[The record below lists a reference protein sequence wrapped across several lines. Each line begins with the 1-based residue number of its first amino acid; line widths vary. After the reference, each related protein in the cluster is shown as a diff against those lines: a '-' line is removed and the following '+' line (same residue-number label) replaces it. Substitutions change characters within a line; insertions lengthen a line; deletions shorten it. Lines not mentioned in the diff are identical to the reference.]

1 MECSICL
8 EQFSKNRPV
17 TLSCGHI
24 YHKNCIKNWLKNND
38 ACPLC
43 RDESQQLK
51 IKWDYDDLNIDEL
64 YEIKL
69 NGELNSNNF
78 DWRHN
83 SVDHTSTT
91 DNFCLIL

>member
-8 EQFSKNRPV
+8 EPILKNRPA

-38 ACPLC
+38 ECPLC

-51 IKWDYDDLNIDEL
+51 IKWDYNDLNNNEL

-69 NGELNSNNF
+69 DGELKSNNWKF
-78 DWRHN
+78 EGWA
-83 SVDHTSTT
+83 
-91 DNFCLIL
+91 L